1 MGTETE
7 QEETETEET
16 ETEETETEE
25 KPKPEQKRERREES
39 RRDDPAPTV
48 ECPDCYVTVA
58 PANLGSH
65 RFRAH
70 GVERRAKREEDK
82 TSPPTPKRKGTPPSD
97 NKATQSP
104 ARKKGGRWGDVR
116 KGWG

>member
-1 MGTETE
+1 MAT
-7 QEETETEET
+7 ETETEET
-16 ETEETETEE
+16 ETETEETEEETEEE
-25 KPKPEQKRERREES
+25 KPKPEPKKERREES

-48 ECPDCYVTVA
+48 ECPDCYVPIA

-82 TSPPTPKRKGTPPSD
+82 QTSPTPKRKGTPPSND
-97 NKATQSP
+97 KGTQGG

-116 KGWG
+116 RGWG